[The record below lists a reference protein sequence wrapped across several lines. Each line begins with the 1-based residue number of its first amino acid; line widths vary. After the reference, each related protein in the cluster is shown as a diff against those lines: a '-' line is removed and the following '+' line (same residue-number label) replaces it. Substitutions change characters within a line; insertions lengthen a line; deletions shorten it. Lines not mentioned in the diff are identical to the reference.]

1 MTDGIN
7 RLPDLVATRMVVDMR
22 TAREQRE
29 ANTVLAKHAMLDN
42 LRQQQWHAQR
52 AIIRIEDESPWSRPS
67 CAIMSLCLGN
77 IYAFGN
83 GPVPV

>member
-1 MTDGIN
+1 
-7 RLPDLVATRMVVDMR
+7 MVVDMR
-22 TAREQRE
+22 TTRELRE

-42 LRQQQWHAQR
+42 LRQQRHARR

-67 CAIMSLCLGN
+67 CAAMSLCLGN
-77 IYAFGN
+77 TRFFYNGILGN